1 MKNFSFTKHFL
12 PHALACLVF
21 IVVTVVFFSPI
32 FFDGKTIK
40 QHDIQQFQGSA
51 KEIIDYRKQ
60 TGEEALW
67 TNSMFSG
74 MPAYLIST
82 QWSAQPITYIKKILT
97 AGFPSPVA
105 NILAAFVSFYILLL
119 AFGVRPY
126 LAIGGAI
133 AFGLSTYMVIGL
145 TAGHNARIGAI
156 AFMPLVVAGVRLVF
170 ENRLWLGLGVTSA
183 GLALHLR
190 ENHLQI
196 TYYLLIILLIYAIV
210 EAWQALREKAIKKFF
225 VNGLLLVGAALLAVG
240 TFFGPLWSV
249 QEYSKYS
256 IRGKSE
262 LTAQIKK
269 DASNSQALSRE
280 YAFQYS
286 NGIFEPMTL
295 LIPNI
300 YGGSSMQYLFQNEKS
315 ETYKALI
322 QSGNQEQANQLAAYT
337 GAYWGSQ
344 PLTMPY
350 YAGAIIC
357 FLFAL
362 GLVVADKKLVVWL
375 SSVALI
381 GIVLSWGSNFESFNY
396 FLFDYLPGYNKFRSV
411 TFAMLFPIFSFCLLG
426 SLALEHI
433 AKGDFQSLKKKLIWP
448 ASIVLGVCLLFALTG
463 GMGSFLRE
471 GESQLPAWL
480 IRAMQ
485 ADRKDLLQGDAWR
498 SFWFILV
505 TGGILAAMLKK
516 WISPVIAYVAIPL
529 LIVIDLSGV
538 NKRYFTADN
547 YQRKRDNTFFA
558 PTAAD
563 EIILKDKNYYRVY
576 NLQDAMSEART
587 SYFHHSVGG
596 YHGAKIRRYQDFV
609 DSCLY
614 KQTNDLITNFQ
625 SGNTSFQNYGAINM
639 LNAKYLVYGPGAE
652 NILVNNS
659 AYGPAWFVRDI
670 KKVKSADEELGSINT
685 TDLSST
691 AIIDETKF
699 VVNNFQYD
707 SLATVRL
714 QDYTP
719 KKLVYE
725 VETNQNGL
733 LIFSEIY
740 YPEGWKAFI
749 DDKEVNIIRANY
761 ILRALEVPV
770 GKHKIAFRFEPKSYQ
785 IGNSVTAASSWLVL
799 LFLIGCMVV
808 EIKKKNVG

>member
-1 MKNFSFTKHFL
+1 LKNFSFTKHFL
-12 PHALACLVF
+12 PHVIACAVF

-32 FFDGKTIK
+32 FFDGKTVK
-40 QHDIQQFQGSA
+40 QHDIQQFLGSA

-82 QWSAQPITYIKKILT
+82 QWSAQPVIYIKKILT

-145 TAGHNARIGAI
+145 SAGHNARIGAI

-170 ENRLWLGLGVTSA
+170 QQRVWLGLGVTSA

-196 TYYLLIILLIYAIV
+196 TYYLLIILLVYASV
-210 EAWQALREKAIKKFF
+210 EAWQALREKTIKKFI
-225 VNGLLLVGAALLAVG
+225 VNGLLLTGAALLAVG

-269 DASNSQALSRE
+269 DASNAQALSRD

-357 FLFAL
+357 FLFAI
-362 GLVVADKKLVVWL
+362 GLAVADKKLVVWL
-375 SSVALI
+375 AGVAVL

-411 TFAMLFPIFSFCLLG
+411 TFTMLFPIFSFCLLG

-433 AKGDFQSLKKKLIWP
+433 VESDFQRLKKKLMWP
-448 ASIVLGVCLLFALTG
+448 AGIVLGVCLLFALTG

-471 GESQLPAWL
+471 GEAQLPTWL
-480 IRAMQ
+480 MRAMQ
-485 ADRKDLLQGDAWR
+485 ADRKDLLQSDAWR

-516 WISPVIAYVAIPL
+516 WISPVITYAAIPL

-538 NKRYFTADN
+538 NKRYFTEDN
-547 YQRKRDNTFFA
+547 FQRKRDNSYFA

-563 EIILKDKNYYRVY
+563 EAILKDKSYYRVY

-639 LNAKYLVYGPGAE
+639 LNAKYLVYGPGEE
-652 NILVNNS
+652 NILVNNA
-659 AYGPAWFVRDI
+659 AYGPAWFVKDV
-670 KKVKSADEELGSINT
+670 KKVKSADEELSAINT
-685 TDLSST
+685 TDLAT
-691 AIIDETKF
+691 NAVIDETKF
-699 VVNNFQYD
+699 TISNFDFD
-707 SLATVRL
+707 SLATVQL
-714 QDYTP
+714 QNYSP
-719 KKLVYE
+719 KKLAYE

-733 LIFSEIY
+733 LVFSEIY
-740 YPEGWKAFI
+740 YPEGWKAFM
-749 DDKEVNIIRANY
+749 DEKEVSILRANY
-761 ILRALEVPV
+761 ILRALEVPA
-770 GKHKIAFRFEPKSYQ
+770 GKHKIEFRFEPKSYQ
-785 IGNSVTAASSWLVL
+785 IGNSVTAASSWVVL
-799 LFLIGCMVV
+799 LFLIGCIVL

>member
-1 MKNFSFTKHFL
+1 LKNFSFTKHFL
-12 PHALACLVF
+12 PHALACAVF
-21 IVVTVVFFSPI
+21 IAVTLVFFSPI
-32 FFDGKTIK
+32 FFDGKTVR

-60 TGEEALW
+60 TGGEALW

-133 AFGLSTYMVIGL
+133 AFGLSTYMIIGL
-145 TAGHNARIGAI
+145 SAGHNARIGAI

-170 ENRLWLGLGVTSA
+170 RNRIWLGMGVTSA

-196 TYYLLIILLIYAIV
+196 TYYLLIILLVYASI
-210 EAWQALREKAIKKFF
+210 EAWQALREKTIKKFI
-225 VNGLLLVGAALLAVG
+225 VNGLLLSGAALLAAA

-249 QEYSKYS
+249 QEYTKYS

-262 LTAQIKK
+262 LTAHIKK
-269 DASNSQALSRE
+269 DASNSKALSRD

-375 SSVALI
+375 SGVALL

-433 AKGDFQSLKKKLIWP
+433 VEGNFQSLKKKLIWP
-448 ASIVLGVCLLFALTG
+448 AGIVLGICLLFALTG
-463 GMGSFLRE
+463 GMGSFLRD
-471 GESQLPAWL
+471 GEAQLPTWL
-480 IRAMQ
+480 MRAMQ
-485 ADRKDLLQGDAWR
+485 ADRKDLLQSDAWR
-498 SFWFILV
+498 AFWFILV
-505 TGGILAAMLKK
+505 TGGVLAALLKK

-529 LIVIDLSGV
+529 LMVIDLTGV
-538 NKRYFTADN
+538 NKRYFTAEN
-547 YQRKRDNTFFA
+547 FQRKRDNTFFA

-563 EIILKDKNYYRVY
+563 EAILKDKSYYRVY

-614 KQTNDLITNFQ
+614 KQTSDLITNFQ

-652 NILVNNS
+652 NILVNNA
-659 AYGPAWFVRDI
+659 AYGPAWFVKEI
-670 KKVKSADEELGSINT
+670 KKVKSADEELSALNA
-685 TDLSST
+685 TDVGTT

-699 VVNNFQYD
+699 AINNFGYD
-707 SLATVRL
+707 SMATVKL
-714 QDYTP
+714 QDYSP

-725 VETNQNGL
+725 VETAQNGL
-733 LIFSEIY
+733 VVFSEIY

-749 DDKEVNIIRANY
+749 DGKEVNILRANY
-761 ILRALEVPV
+761 ILRALDVPA
-770 GKHKIAFRFEPKSYQ
+770 GKHKIEFRFEPASYH
-785 IGNSVTAASSWLVL
+785 IGNSVTAASSWIVL
-799 LFLIGCMVV
+799 LFLISCIVL
-808 EIKKKNVG
+808 EIRKKNVG

>member
-1 MKNFSFTKHFL
+1 
-12 PHALACLVF
+12 
-21 IVVTVVFFSPI
+21 
-32 FFDGKTIK
+32 
-40 QHDIQQFQGSA
+40 
-51 KEIIDYRKQ
+51 
-60 TGEEALW
+60 
-67 TNSMFSG
+67 
-74 MPAYLIST
+74 
-82 QWSAQPITYIKKILT
+82 
-97 AGFPSPVA
+97 
-105 NILAAFVSFYILLL
+105 
-119 AFGVRPY
+119 
-126 LAIGGAI
+126 
-133 AFGLSTYMVIGL
+133 MVIGL

-196 TYYLLIILLIYAIV
+196 TYYLLIILIIYAIV

-315 ETYKALI
+315 ATYKALI

-375 SSVALI
+375 SGVALI

-538 NKRYFTADN
+538 NKRYFTVDN

-714 QDYTP
+714 QDYSP

-770 GKHKIAFRFEPKSYQ
+770 GKHKIEFRFEPKSYQ